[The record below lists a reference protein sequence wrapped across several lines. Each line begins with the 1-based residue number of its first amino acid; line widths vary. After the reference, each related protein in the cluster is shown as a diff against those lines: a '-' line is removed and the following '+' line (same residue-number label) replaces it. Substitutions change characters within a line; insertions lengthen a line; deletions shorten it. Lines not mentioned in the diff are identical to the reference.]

1 MKEVGYWKSILL
13 YIGVVVFISPAYGFA
28 GSTEVRDSMQRRIDT
43 HIHLYDTRR
52 EGSSAFLDPVINEK
66 ICFPHFAEQ
75 FMDTAGPEGVEFAIV
90 VEASERREDNYWLLA
105 HVDTSDALLAFIGN
119 LDPRDPMYAN
129 DLDSLSISKK
139 FRGIRIRPSTPID
152 LSNPG
157 IIESFVELS
166 RRNLVLELGG
176 NGVDPEVVATIA
188 RRFPNINIIMNHLA
202 GGSLV
207 GNQIQPPDWKARLS
221 VFASEPNV
229 YCKVSALYEGSGKS
243 PAPVNSDYYDAL
255 IDPVLDAF
263 GPDRVLFGSNW
274 PLSDM
279 LGSYEDMIRLLDDYC
294 DKHANLS
301 PQKLYYENANRAY
314 GINRKEV
321 NYPGSGNGLFK
332 SYWNGKPGGRD
343 WFVDSLCGEI
353 DPVIDEFWGT
363 ESPGCR
369 VSNSCWNARWVG
381 FLEPLL
387 SENHTFYLTV
397 NDYGRVWI
405 NDKPIIDKW
414 IGGSGN
420 ACYKGSIELTTGK
433 QVPIKV
439 EYANLYDEA
448 FIRLE
453 WESPSLSR
461 EVVPVN
467 QLFTPMYTGFSVNQR
482 EAKGFS
488 VFPNPADHRIIISGN
503 DHNLDEVRIINIQG
517 EIIYHS
523 KAGEHA
529 VELNISDW
537 SGGLY
542 FVEVRSMDERYVK
555 KIMIRF

>member
-1 MKEVGYWKSILL
+1 MKGVGYLRSILL
-13 YIGVVVFISPAYGFA
+13 YLDVVVFICPAHIFA
-28 GSTEVRDSMQRRIDT
+28 SSAEVRDSLQHRIDT

-52 EGSSAFLDPVINEK
+52 EGSSAFLDPVIHEK
-66 ICFPHFAEQ
+66 IYFPHFAEQ
-75 FMDTAGPEGVEFAIV
+75 FTDTACPAGVGFAVV
-90 VEASERREDNYWLLA
+90 VEASQRREDNYWLLA
-105 HVDTSDALLAFIGN
+105 HVDTSDALIAFIGN

-207 GNQIQPPDWKARLS
+207 GNQIQPPDWKTRLS
-221 VFASEPNV
+221 LFASEPNV

-321 NYPGSGNGLFK
+321 DYPGNGNGLFK
-332 SYWNGKPGGRD
+332 SHWNGKPGGRE

-353 DPVIDEFWGT
+353 DPIIDEFWT
-363 ESPGCR
+363 ESPGCG
-369 VSNSCWNARWVG
+369 VSNSFWNARWIG
-381 FLEPLL
+381 FLEPLY

-405 NDKPIIDKW
+405 NDIPIIDKW

-420 ACYKGSIELTTGK
+420 ACYKGSIELTAGI

-448 FIRLE
+448 FIRLV

-461 EVVPVN
+461 EVIPVN
-467 QLFTPMYTGFSVNQR
+467 QLFTPLYTGFSGNQR
-482 EAKGFS
+482 EAKGFT

-503 DHNLDEVRIINIQG
+503 DQNLDEVRIINIQG

-523 KAGEHA
+523 RVDNHA
-529 VELNISDW
+529 LELNISDW
-537 SGGLY
+537 SDGLY
-542 FVEVRSMDERYVK
+542 FVEVRSMDERSVK
-555 KIMIRF
+555 KIMINF